1 MIELDEVWTSGGRSV
16 RVVGRERSRV
26 VVRDTYGWLRRLH
39 EDDLRRGFQPAHGR
53 GPADAART
61 ARGVMARRS
70 LADVDPA

>member
-16 RVVGRERSRV
+16 RVVGRESSRV
-26 VVRDTYGWLRRLH
+26 VVRDTYGWLRRLP
-39 EDDLRRGFQPAHGR
+39 EDELRNGFRPAHGR
-53 GPADAART
+53 GPADAACA